1 MLHIWGYI
9 TSDCPY
15 WPPSTMETTSYE
27 WKKVALSDK
36 WCIIL
41 PDVWGSV
48 GTRKHYRKKAK
59 LAMFCLETLDPCGI
73 DLHSPRKSEKLDLWF
88 TCRDKFNRSP
98 KPNPFPLLGAS
109 LGVSWCVTSIMIRL
123 PALVQAILWAIPS
136 HSDTGT
142 VPRLLKHACKNRNG
156 DRVWCPVQLR
166 IRSCPDWIQ
175 AAVIIITWRWKSKR
189 IAGIWGGFIRTL

>member
-1 MLHIWGYI
+1 MVSLSSCFYLWIILKTLILVQMSHIWGYI

-15 WPPSTMETTSYE
+15 WPPSTMETTSCE

-41 PDVWGSV
+41 PDVWGSA

-59 LAMFCLETLDPCGI
+59 LAMFWWETLDPCGI

-98 KPNPFPLLGAS
+98 KPNPFPPPRCFSGCQLMCDVDHDSSTSFSAS
-109 LGVSWCVTSIMIRL
+109 YLVSNPKSQWHWHCASTPQTCV
-123 PALVQAILWAIPS
+123 
-136 HSDTGT
+136 
-142 VPRLLKHACKNRNG
+142 
-156 DRVWCPVQLR
+156 
-166 IRSCPDWIQ
+166 
-175 AAVIIITWRWKSKR
+175 
-189 IAGIWGGFIRTL
+189 